1 MTPVE
6 LAEREHT
13 HTVLVV
19 DDMPDIRQLVTIALA
34 DEGVAVVEAHDAASA
49 VRFAGMLPFDCVLL
63 DQLMPGLQGTDILP
77 DLRRLLPRA
86 RIVMFSCDESVERLA
101 IALGAD
107 LFVRKDSS
115 IDDVVGHLRTTVPLT

>member
-1 MTPVE
+1 
-6 LAEREHT
+6 
-13 HTVLVV
+13 
-19 DDMPDIRQLVTIALA
+19 MPDIRQLVTIALA
-34 DEGVAVVEAHDAASA
+34 DEGIAVVEAHDAASA

-77 DLRRLLPRA
+77 DLRRLLPHA

-107 LFVRKDSS
+107 TFVRKDSS
-115 IDDVVGHLRTTVPLT
+115 IDSVVEHLRTTVPLS